1 MMDYLIQFK
10 EWVIS
15 LGEKHQVNPLILGS
29 LYFASKLLFV
39 SFLGWMIKNMRAKKP
54 LLTIILL
61 AGVSFSLP
69 YMYLIIA
76 GRNIPVWVHG
86 FIAAMFIY
94 GGFIIWKKVNTK
106 PNPAEP
112 I

>member
-1 MMDYLIQFK
+1 MIDYLIQFK

-29 LYFASKLLFV
+29 LYFVSKILFV
-39 SFLGWMIKNMRAKKP
+39 TFSGLMIRNVRAKKP
-54 LLTIILL
+54 FMILILL
-61 AGVSFSLP
+61 AGISFSMP
-69 YMYLIIA
+69 YLYLIIA
-76 GRNIPVWVHG
+76 GRNIPVWVYG
-86 FIAAMFIY
+86 FIATMFIY